1 MFLIVPATIANIVL
15 SSKAYLRMP
24 WTWTTALR
32 TGLSIGSISI
42 LTAYVVTF
50 RVSLAFVFSI

>member
-1 MFLIVPATIANIVL
+1 MFLIVLAAIANVVL
-15 SSKAYLRMP
+15 SGEAYRRMP

-42 LTAYVVTF
+42 LTACAVTF